1 MDTYITE
8 RRKCLSSSARSFSDI
23 TAMKKS
29 SADKTRLVS
38 LGERSETGVARV
50 RV

>member
-1 MDTYITE
+1 MATYITE
-8 RRKCLSSSARSFSDI
+8 RRKCRFSSARSFV

-38 LGERSETGVARV
+38 LGERSQTGVARV